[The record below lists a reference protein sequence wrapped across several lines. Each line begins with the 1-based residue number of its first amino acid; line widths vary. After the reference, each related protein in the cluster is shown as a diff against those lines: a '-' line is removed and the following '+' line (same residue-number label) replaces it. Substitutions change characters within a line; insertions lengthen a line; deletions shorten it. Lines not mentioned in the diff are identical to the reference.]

1 MKKFGTALCQFDRD
15 LILQYG
21 GARFLIY
28 YHWGE
33 IIGED
38 ERFNGL
44 TVKQVSYSGTGNII
58 TVYVRARNS
67 GNAVKLRHCIEE
79 LEERIKLCAKID
91 CAIKIVLSL

>member
-38 ERFNGL
+38 KRFDGV
-44 TVKQVSYSGTGNII
+44 TVRRVSYSGTGNII
-58 TVYVRARNS
+58 VHVCARNS
-67 GNAVKLRHCIEE
+67 GNAVKLRHCIDE
-79 LEERIKLCAKID
+79 LEERIKLCARIG
-91 CAIKIVLSL
+91 CGIKVVLSL